1 MQFKNYTNQVA
12 KTSTSIANKNNEA
25 NTVAVA
31 DHPASQLDLSYTHKT
46 TFNAG
51 YLVPVYQC
59 EVYPHDVFTIDCN
72 TLLKMS
78 IPSAPTMDSPRYD
91 VNFFFVP
98 WKQVFP
104 KFEDVI
110 GTSYEAGQPDPA
122 TQIPALDFS
131 NFSYSYGVND
141 VAAYMNIPVGVD
153 MSKIGF
159 NINMLPFRAYVK
171 IWNDWYRDENLD
183 ELADI
188 TNYNAINAPTTTV
201 NSVSSSNPI
210 GNAQYGCGLL
220 QVNRLKDYFS
230 SCLPFIQKGAI
241 PTISTLDSAAISNMF
256 NNVAINVPAFELE
269 NNDSATA
276 VSPNIYWNNTSSVM
290 GNVYPLYTLAGNGT
304 TGNNVGSLEVGNNT
318 SNPGTSSA
326 TIKMST
332 KPTFVDASDNNFYY
346 YGSGA
351 GAFNV
356 TDLRAALVK
365 QHQNELDARA
375 GTRYYEKLLSYWGIA
390 TNPLAIG
397 RTEYLGGWHDI
408 VNINNVVQSAPA
420 TSSAST
426 PTGTVA
432 GLSITTGA
440 LPNSIKF
447 SADQYGIIL
456 GLVCVRTNITYSQ
469 GLPRLFTKLNNW
481 DYYNP
486 SFNGISEQP
495 IYKYELYLDENGTT
509 NNMQV
514 FGYNQPFADL
524 KYKPNVASGYL
535 SANATDTYYNFY
547 SYQNALSS
555 SPTLS
560 NAWMYYPRTAL
571 ENTLLMNSSNQV
583 ENIHDFLAD
592 FYFKVSVMREI
603 PAYSVPGV
611 NKI

>member
-1 MQFKNYTNQVA
+1 MNFKNYTSQVA
-12 KTSTSIANKNNEA
+12 KNSTAVANKNNEA

-51 YLVPVYQC
+51 YLVPVFQC

-122 TQIPALDFS
+122 TQVPSIDYSTISS
-131 NFSYSYGVND
+131 NSSAAFTVND
-141 VAAYMNIPVGVD
+141 LASYMNIPVGVD
-153 MSKIGF
+153 LSKIGMS
-159 NINMLPFRAYVK
+159 INALPFRAYVK
-171 IWNDWYRDENLD
+171 IWDDWYRDENLD
-183 ELADI
+183 ELADFTNDNLPNGSI
-188 TNYNAINAPTTTV
+188 TFNNEDWTFAGNT
-201 NSVSSSNPI
+201 NPSEV
-210 GNAQYGCGLL
+210 QYGGGLL
-220 QVNRLKDYFS
+220 QVNRLKDYFA

-241 PTISTLDSAAISNMF
+241 PTISTINTTAINEMLANVNGTASIDTSNST
-256 NNVAINVPAFELE
+256 NTNNPVNVAYTVSGSTYTDTNLGALSNLSNADIYQDWVANIN
-269 NNDSATA
+269 
-276 VSPNIYWNNTSSVM
+276 NNTLQLNSNYS
-290 GNVYPLYTLAGNGT
+290 NGT
-304 TGNNVGSLEVGNNT
+304 GL
-318 SNPGTSSA
+318 GT
-326 TIKMST
+326 
-332 KPTFVDASDNNFYY
+332 
-346 YGSGA
+346 
-351 GAFNV
+351 FNI
-356 TDLRAALVK
+356 TDLRTALVK

-397 RTEYLGGWHDI
+397 RSEYLGGWHDI

-440 LPNSIKF
+440 LPNSISF

-509 NNMQV
+509 NNTQV

-592 FYFKVSVMREI
+592 FYFKVSVMRVI

>member
-1 MQFKNYTNQVA
+1 MDFKNYTSQVA
-12 KTSTSIANKNNEA
+12 KNSTSIANKNNEA

-51 YLVPVYQC
+51 YLVPVFQC

-104 KFEDVI
+104 KFDDVI

-122 TQIPALDFS
+122 TTVPAMSFTTGANSS
-131 NFSYSYGVND
+131 NSSGSYYYTVND
-141 VAAYMNIPVGVD
+141 LGAYMNIPINVD
-153 MSKIGF
+153 LDKIGF
-159 NINMLPFRAYVK
+159 SLNMLPFRAYVK
-171 IWNDWYRDENLD
+171 VWNDWYRDENLD

-188 TNYNAINAPTTTV
+188 TNNNQPNDPSTVINWPMANGNTV
-201 NSVSSSNPI
+201 SNYY
-210 GNAQYGCGLL
+210 QYGFGLL
-220 QVNRLKDYFS
+220 QVNRLKDYFA

-241 PTISTLDSAAISNMF
+241 PTISTVSNASINEMLANVNSGNLNIDTTATSGG
-256 NNVAINVPAFELE
+256 NNQVVYLTDTNGDTGFFSGTVNNTLGILNSGQQGLLQNWSTAIN
-269 NNDSATA
+269 NNDLSL
-276 VSPNIYWNNTSSVM
+276 NSS
-290 GNVYPLYTLAGNGT
+290 YANGT
-304 TGNNVGSLEVGNNT
+304 GL
-318 SNPGTSSA
+318 GT
-326 TIKMST
+326 
-332 KPTFVDASDNNFYY
+332 
-346 YGSGA
+346 
-351 GAFNV
+351 FNI
-356 TDLRAALVK
+356 TDLRTALVK

-509 NNMQV
+509 NNTQV